1 MFTRTLR
8 AVVRLRTI
16 VTAAAV
22 VAASPGLAL
31 AGGFEV
37 PDQSAVAGATGGT
50 GTARRGDPSSAWYQ
64 PAETA
69 DGRGFRGGLGILLAI
84 PTISAEG
91 LEEPFETATTETAVS
106 PPPHL
111 HLSYSENEWA
121 VGAYIGLSHG
131 SSVRWPEGWWGR
143 FEAMNT
149 GILGIRAAPFFALRL
164 GGDRG
169 LIEGFP
175 DLRIAIGAHVDTV
188 RVEQGRAL
196 DFIDQEGRVQLL
208 FWGAGVG
215 GDASIYWQAT
225 PEVSVGVSYK
235 SRTWMRLNG
244 DADFTVPD
252 PFVGRA
258 PDQHASTELT
268 IPDRLAFGFGYQD
281 GSMFGVWADI
291 AVSFWSVRSRTQ
303 VDFERDVTSD
313 IDTPSDWHDAV
324 SLRVGGEVTPIP
336 ELSGRAGIFYDQ
348 EVGPDDT
355 LAASSP
361 DMARIGVTLGA
372 GVNVTPEFGFD
383 FYYAYVAFL
392 GRESTSLDAALAR
405 YSGELHLVGLT
416 LRLVVDSGPPRTE
429 TEPEPEPPVEAEAVD
444 AVDDPEPVEP
454 ADGQEPPADDE
465 EEPAY

>member
-1 MFTRTLR
+1 MRTRCTL
-8 AVVRLRTI
+8 
-16 VTAAAV
+16 AAAL
-22 VAASPGLAL
+22 AALLLLPGIAR

-91 LEEPFETATTETAVS
+91 LEDPMETASTTTAVS

-131 SSVRWPEGWWGR
+131 SSVNWPEGWWGR
-143 FEAMNT
+143 FESMQT
-149 GILGIRAAPFFALRL
+149 GILGIRAQPFFALRL
-164 GGDRG
+164 GGERG

-175 DLRIAIGAHVDTV
+175 DIRVSIGAHVDTV
-188 RVEQGRAL
+188 RVEQQRAL
-196 DFIDQEGRVQLL
+196 DFIDQEGRVHLL

-215 GDASIYWQAT
+215 GDAAIYYQAT
-225 PEVSVGVSYK
+225 PELSFGVTYK

-252 PFVGRA
+252 PFIGRA
-258 PDQHASTELT
+258 PDQHATTELT
-268 IPDRLAFGFGYQD
+268 IPDRLAFGFGWQD
-281 GSMFGVWADI
+281 PMFGVWADLG
-291 AVSFWSVRSRTQ
+291 VTFWSVRQATQ
-303 VDFERDVTSD
+303 VDFERDVTRD
-313 IDTPSDWHDAV
+313 IDTPTSWHDAV
-324 SLRVGGEVTPIP
+324 ALRVGGEVTPIP
-336 ELSGRAGIFYDQ
+336 EVTGRAGLFFDQ

-361 DMARIGVTLGA
+361 DLARVGVTLGA
-372 GVNVTPEFGFD
+372 GFQITPELGVD
-383 FYYAYVAFL
+383 LYYAYVAFL

-416 LRLVVDSGPPRTE
+416 VGLVVDAGPAP
-429 TEPEPEPPVEAEAVD
+429 AEAS
-444 AVDDPEPVEP
+444 PVEP
-454 ADGQEPPADDE
+454 PPEGAPPAEPVQDELQDGAGEGEPAAPEGSEAQE